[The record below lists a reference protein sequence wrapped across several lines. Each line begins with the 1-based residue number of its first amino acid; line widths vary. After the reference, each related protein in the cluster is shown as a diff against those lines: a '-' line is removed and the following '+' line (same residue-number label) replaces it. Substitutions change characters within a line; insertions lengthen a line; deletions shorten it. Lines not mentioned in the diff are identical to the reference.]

1 MLTDPA
7 GQDVQRF
14 QYILPLPLLKGSF
27 MHDNIW
33 FTYKARIQ
41 AHHRLE
47 WLEKH
52 SQFILVWYAILSAVL
67 SIVTLR
73 FPKVLGDNTD
83 IVAAILSV
91 ALLGISLIVSN
102 LDFRGRAIAMRRN
115 YIALQRLYFD
125 ITTSQQLSLEQKEK
139 YFNLLNEV
147 ENHRD
152 IDDKISRVTQVG
164 LKTRIPT
171 QKEKIIV
178 ILWILLRIFIT
189 AALYILPLIYLWIDY
204 DCKQNF

>member
-1 MLTDPA
+1 
-7 GQDVQRF
+7 
-14 QYILPLPLLKGSF
+14 

-125 ITTSQQLSLEQKEK
+125 ITTSQQLTLEQKEK

-164 LKTRIPT
+164 LTTRLPT

-178 ILWILLRIFIT
+178 ILWILLRIFTT

>member
-1 MLTDPA
+1 
-7 GQDVQRF
+7 
-14 QYILPLPLLKGSF
+14 

-73 FPKVLGDNTD
+73 FPKILGDNTD

>member
-1 MLTDPA
+1 
-7 GQDVQRF
+7 
-14 QYILPLPLLKGSF
+14 

-189 AALYILPLIYLWIDY
+189 AAL
-204 DCKQNF
+204 

>member
-1 MLTDPA
+1 
-7 GQDVQRF
+7 
-14 QYILPLPLLKGSF
+14 

-83 IVAAILSV
+83 VVAAILSV

-204 DCKQNF
+204 DCKQN

>member
-1 MLTDPA
+1 
-7 GQDVQRF
+7 
-14 QYILPLPLLKGSF
+14 

-73 FPKVLGDNTD
+73 FPKALGDNTD
-83 IVAAILSV
+83 VVAAILSV

>member
-1 MLTDPA
+1 
-7 GQDVQRF
+7 
-14 QYILPLPLLKGSF
+14 

-83 IVAAILSV
+83 VVAAILSV

-178 ILWILLRIFIT
+178 ILWMLLRIFIT

>member
-1 MLTDPA
+1 
-7 GQDVQRF
+7 
-14 QYILPLPLLKGSF
+14 

-83 IVAAILSV
+83 VVAAILSV

-178 ILWILLRIFIT
+178 ILWILLQIFIT

>member
-1 MLTDPA
+1 
-7 GQDVQRF
+7 
-14 QYILPLPLLKGSF
+14 

-83 IVAAILSV
+83 VVAAILSV

-189 AALYILPLIYLWIDY
+189 AALYILPLIY
-204 DCKQNF
+204 

>member
-1 MLTDPA
+1 
-7 GQDVQRF
+7 
-14 QYILPLPLLKGSF
+14 ILIKIIRG
-27 MHDNIW
+27 
-33 FTYKARIQ
+33 
-41 AHHRLE
+41 
-47 WLEKH
+47 
-52 SQFILVWYAILSAVL
+52 FISVWYAILSAVL

-83 IVAAILSV
+83 VVAAILSV

>member
-1 MLTDPA
+1 
-7 GQDVQRF
+7 
-14 QYILPLPLLKGSF
+14 

-83 IVAAILSV
+83 VVAAILSV

-115 YIALQRLYFD
+115 YISLQRLYFD

>member
-1 MLTDPA
+1 
-7 GQDVQRF
+7 
-14 QYILPLPLLKGSF
+14 

-83 IVAAILSV
+83 VVAAILSV

-171 QKEKIIV
+171 QKEKMIV

>member
-1 MLTDPA
+1 
-7 GQDVQRF
+7 
-14 QYILPLPLLKGSF
+14 

-189 AALYILPLIYLWIDY
+189 AALYILPLLYLWIDY

>member
-1 MLTDPA
+1 
-7 GQDVQRF
+7 
-14 QYILPLPLLKGSF
+14 

-83 IVAAILSV
+83 VVAAILSV

-125 ITTSQQLSLEQKEK
+125 ITSSQQFSLAQKEK

>member
-1 MLTDPA
+1 
-7 GQDVQRF
+7 
-14 QYILPLPLLKGSF
+14 

-83 IVAAILSV
+83 VVAAILSV

-204 DCKQNF
+204 DCK

>member
-1 MLTDPA
+1 
-7 GQDVQRF
+7 
-14 QYILPLPLLKGSF
+14 

-139 YFNLLNEV
+139 HFNLLNEV

>member
-1 MLTDPA
+1 
-7 GQDVQRF
+7 
-14 QYILPLPLLKGSF
+14 

-83 IVAAILSV
+83 VVAAILSV

-189 AALYILPLIYLWIDY
+189 AALYIHPLIYLWIDY

>member
-1 MLTDPA
+1 
-7 GQDVQRF
+7 
-14 QYILPLPLLKGSF
+14 

-73 FPKVLGDNTD
+73 FTKVLGDNTD
-83 IVAAILSV
+83 VVAAILSV

>member
-1 MLTDPA
+1 
-7 GQDVQRF
+7 
-14 QYILPLPLLKGSF
+14 

-83 IVAAILSV
+83 VVAAILSV

-189 AALYILPLIYLWIDY
+189 AALYIL
-204 DCKQNF
+204 

>member
-1 MLTDPA
+1 MLIKIIR
-7 GQDVQRF
+7 G
-14 QYILPLPLLKGSF
+14 
-27 MHDNIW
+27 
-33 FTYKARIQ
+33 
-41 AHHRLE
+41 
-47 WLEKH
+47 
-52 SQFILVWYAILSAVL
+52 FISVWYAILSAVL

-83 IVAAILSV
+83 VVAAILSV

>member
-1 MLTDPA
+1 
-7 GQDVQRF
+7 
-14 QYILPLPLLKGSF
+14 

-83 IVAAILSV
+83 VVAAILSV

-152 IDDKISRVTQVG
+152 IDDIISRVTQAG

>member
-1 MLTDPA
+1 
-7 GQDVQRF
+7 
-14 QYILPLPLLKGSF
+14 

-83 IVAAILSV
+83 VVAAILSV

-189 AALYILPLIYLWIDY
+189 AALYILPLIYLWINY

>member
-1 MLTDPA
+1 
-7 GQDVQRF
+7 
-14 QYILPLPLLKGSF
+14 

-102 LDFRGRAIAMRRN
+102 LGKVR
-115 YIALQRLYFD
+115 
-125 ITTSQQLSLEQKEK
+125 TSS
-139 YFNLLNEV
+139 
-147 ENHRD
+147 
-152 IDDKISRVTQVG
+152 
-164 LKTRIPT
+164 
-171 QKEKIIV
+171 
-178 ILWILLRIFIT
+178 
-189 AALYILPLIYLWIDY
+189 
-204 DCKQNF
+204 

>member
-1 MLTDPA
+1 
-7 GQDVQRF
+7 
-14 QYILPLPLLKGSF
+14 

-83 IVAAILSV
+83 VVAAILSV

>member
-1 MLTDPA
+1 
-7 GQDVQRF
+7 
-14 QYILPLPLLKGSF
+14 

-83 IVAAILSV
+83 VVAAILSV

-189 AALYILPLIYLWIDY
+189 AALYILPLI
-204 DCKQNF
+204 

>member
-1 MLTDPA
+1 
-7 GQDVQRF
+7 
-14 QYILPLPLLKGSF
+14 
-27 MHDNIW
+27 MHENIW

-83 IVAAILSV
+83 VVAAILSV

>member
-1 MLTDPA
+1 
-7 GQDVQRF
+7 
-14 QYILPLPLLKGSF
+14 

-125 ITTSQQLSLEQKEK
+125 ITTSQQLTLEQKEK
-139 YFNLLNEV
+139 YFN
-147 ENHRD
+147 
-152 IDDKISRVTQVG
+152 
-164 LKTRIPT
+164 
-171 QKEKIIV
+171 
-178 ILWILLRIFIT
+178 
-189 AALYILPLIYLWIDY
+189 
-204 DCKQNF
+204 

>member
-1 MLTDPA
+1 
-7 GQDVQRF
+7 
-14 QYILPLPLLKGSF
+14 

-125 ITTSQQLSLEQKEK
+125 ITTSQQLTLEQKEK

-147 ENHRD
+147 ENQRD

-164 LKTRIPT
+164 LTTRIPT

-178 ILWILLRIFIT
+178 ILWILLRIFTT

>member
-1 MLTDPA
+1 
-7 GQDVQRF
+7 
-14 QYILPLPLLKGSF
+14 

-83 IVAAILSV
+83 VVAAILSV

-189 AALYILPLIYLWIDY
+189 AALYI
-204 DCKQNF
+204 

>member
-1 MLTDPA
+1 
-7 GQDVQRF
+7 
-14 QYILPLPLLKGSF
+14 

-83 IVAAILSV
+83 VVAAILSV

-204 DCKQNF
+204 DCKDRKSVV

>member
-1 MLTDPA
+1 M
-7 GQDVQRF
+7 
-14 QYILPLPLLKGSF
+14 
-27 MHDNIW
+27 
-33 FTYKARIQ
+33 
-41 AHHRLE
+41 
-47 WLEKH
+47 
-52 SQFILVWYAILSAVL
+52 LVWYAILSAVL

-125 ITTSQQLSLEQKEK
+125 ITTSQQLTLEQKEK

-164 LKTRIPT
+164 LTTRIPT

-178 ILWILLRIFIT
+178 ILWILLRIFTT

>member
-1 MLTDPA
+1 
-7 GQDVQRF
+7 
-14 QYILPLPLLKGSF
+14 

-83 IVAAILSV
+83 VVAAILSV

-178 ILWILLRIFIT
+178 ILWILHRIFIT

>member
-1 MLTDPA
+1 
-7 GQDVQRF
+7 
-14 QYILPLPLLKGSF
+14 

-189 AALYILPLIYLWIDY
+189 ATLYILPLIYLWIDY